1 MRADFSPGEYP
12 RRSGYRGVFGGN
24 WSCSLTPEVFVSAV
38 NEFSPA
44 DYIRHHGLLRR
55 VAVAVAD
62 EFDARFMGCLDSGR
76 L

>member
-1 MRADFSPGEYP
+1 MRADFPLGEFP
-12 RRSGYRGVFGGN
+12 RRSGYLGVFGGN

-44 DYIRHHGLLRR
+44 DYIMHHGLLRR

-62 EFDARFMGCLDSGR
+62 EFDARSMGCLDSGR